1 MSVLTF
7 ILMMM
12 SATADDNI
20 DYVDIKKG
28 FHAPFSGKLLT
39 NEALA
44 KILATHEAE
53 IKQLELDLK
62 YKNNINDLQNKL
74 NYSIKISQLE
84 TQNNYLKQTNELK
97 NKQIDKFKKTN
108 KHNQLYTYASFFA
121 GAITSIAIF
130 YSVK

>member
-97 NKQIDKFKKTN
+97 KTN